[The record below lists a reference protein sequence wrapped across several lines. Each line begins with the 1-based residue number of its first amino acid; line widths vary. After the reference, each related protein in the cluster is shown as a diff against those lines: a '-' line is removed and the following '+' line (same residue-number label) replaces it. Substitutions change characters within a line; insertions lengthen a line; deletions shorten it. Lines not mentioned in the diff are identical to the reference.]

1 MNAFIGLASLVAALT
16 LVVACES
23 KSKPSDT
30 PAPSASAAPAAAVAD
45 DQLTTPADFEEK
57 AATEINADNAEQELA
72 EIEKEIGE

>member
-1 MNAFIGLASLVAALT
+1 MNCLTGLASLVAALT
-16 LVVACES
+16 LLAACES

-30 PAPSASAAPAAAVAD
+30 PAPSASSAPAAAVAD
-45 DQLTTPADFEEK
+45 DQLTTPEDFEEK